1 MKFLFL
7 FLFILTG
14 VFSKEITPSEVY
26 GQAILIEEQ
35 TEVIL
40 KHYNI
45 DYKSIPFDRRKK
57 IKVKIRPRNVWQ
69 KTYEILIKINILR
82 NRFDLPSIAPINI
95 SPVLNMNSDLV
106 YEQTQRVLTELEI
119 FKYRLEIP
127 SAKLERKIYKNK
139 NSLDVFNQLSYVS
152 EMLDTLNQEN
162 ILPSLIFGTSMRIYD
177 DINLILNK
185 LEIEDDTIP
194 IEKKESASSQDNYE
208 LNMQM
213 LKKVKQL
220 QILSGIAIVDFNN
233 FNKEE
238 ASLSDVLSISQMLIS
253 ELQTLKAYLG
263 ISVVSP
269 VATIYYTKTS
279 NEVNQL
285 LSWNLRKLNLI
296 NYLEIGTNL

>member
-35 TEVIL
+35 TESIL
-40 KHYNI
+40 RHFNI

-82 NRFDLPSIAPINI
+82 NRFDLPSIAPTNI

-152 EMLDTLNQEN
+152 EMLDSVNQEN
-162 ILPSLIFGTSMRIYD
+162 ILPSLVFGTSMRIYD

-194 IEKKESASSQDNYE
+194 IEKKENASSQDNYD

-213 LKKVKQL
+213 LKKIKQL

-253 ELQTLKAYLG
+253 ELQTLKAYLD
-263 ISVVSP
+263 ISIVSP
-269 VATIYYTKTS
+269 VAVIYYTKTS

-296 NYLEIGTNL
+296 NYLEIGMKL